1 LASTRIRVV
10 DGGSLFVFPLR
21 SQDVVSA
28 DVVPAP
34 REKRSNACLRFFAVP
49 MTALGIASVAH
60 GARE

>member
-1 LASTRIRVV
+1 MV

-21 SQDVVSA
+21 SKDVVSA

-49 MTALGIASVAH
+49 MTALGIAPAAH